1 MLGPPADGPILWLGL
16 VLASAAALG
25 AALSLPTAPPPDADA
40 LAATID
46 EVAVA
51 PANATVHRDLDATA
65 VRVGADS
72 VALRGP
78 GGVSRS
84 RLRFGP
90 VVPVD
95 GDDALVVLLWGS
107 APGAVFDVPAD
118 LEKATARAMERPP
131 AWREWA
137 GLTVRTILWGDVRV
151 TLVGP

>member
-1 MLGPPADGPILWLGL
+1 MLGPPADGPILWVGL

-25 AALSLPTAPPPDADA
+25 VALSLPTAPPPDADA

-51 PANATVHRDLDATA
+51 PANATVHSDLDAVA
-65 VRVGADS
+65 VRVGADT

-78 GGVSRS
+78 GGVARS

-95 GDDALVVLLWGS
+95 GHDALEALLRGS
-107 APGAVFDVPAD
+107 APGAVFDAPAD
-118 LEKATARAMERPP
+118 LARATSRAMARP
-131 AWREWA
+131 ATWREWP
-137 GLTVRTILWGDVRV
+137 GLTVRTIQWGDVRV